1 MLEVSTHN
9 HTLVLIIQP
18 QPPVQPDEPL
28 VLQEATT
35 GSCNVDGLVE
45 SEQAGFAGSGYAN
58 NDNLYGTGSDWAVN
72 AESAGNRDLIVRFA
86 NGASDRAA
94 SLYINGQWAS
104 EVNFPGIGEWSGYE
118 ESGAVSADLN
128 AGKNRV
134 SLRATSSAP
143 RPRAGG
149 AP

>member
-94 SLYINGQWAS
+94 SLYHQW
-104 EVNFPGIGEWSGYE
+104 PMGLRGELSGYR
-118 ESGAVSADLN
+118 
-128 AGKNRV
+128 RV
-134 SLRATSSAP
+134 ERLRGIRRGVC
-143 RPRAGG
+143 RPQRG
-149 AP
+149 